1 MKKNTIVRVCATAL
15 LSAAVLGVLSTVVEK
30 NKPKDEEE
38 ETITV

>member
-30 NKPKDEEE
+30 NKAKDEEKDV
-38 ETITV
+38 ITA

>member
-30 NKPKDEEE
+30 NKAKDEGKEV
-38 ETITV
+38 ITA